1 VRLAK
6 AVGHDITIHFSM
18 NTVQITPEGEKRVR
32 AIKQKLEN
40 ELYELAITLSYGVAL
55 KYFKQ
60 EIVNETVPEEKTKM
74 YNLLTLESPNRRL
87 RRSRKV

>member
-1 VRLAK
+1 
-6 AVGHDITIHFSM
+6 
-18 NTVQITPEGEKRVR
+18 
-32 AIKQKLEN
+32 
-40 ELYELAITLSYGVAL
+40 VAL

-87 RRSRKV
+87 RRSKKV